1 MCGHSF
7 VQHRCFFV
15 SNLGKVVVQF
25 NPLGQI
31 ETSCPTKRLGMA
43 ERRDHSKVSAGLLH
57 LGAPL
62 KKEGCLDRLKFGASF
77 EFEMRITS
85 WAGD

>member
-1 MCGHSF
+1 MFLCQESG
-7 VQHRCFFV
+7 
-15 SNLGKVVVQF
+15 LEKVVVEF

-31 ETSCPTKRLGMA
+31 ETLCPTKRLGLA
-43 ERRDHSKVSAGLLH
+43 ERRDHSNVSAGLLH

-62 KKEGCLDRLKFGASF
+62 KKEGCLDRLKFGTSF
-77 EFEMRITS
+77 EFEMRVTS